1 MADWFDKTNSQDA
14 FAANTSTR
22 TVLHGQAEKGK
33 PLSEKSFIIAVSG
46 VRHDDA
52 SEFLKEKADDKVWD
66 DISAA
71 FDALYKN
78 HADANNHM
86 WLINFIKKADDGE
99 NDTNSQIP
107 QVHIH
112 VLSGALTPGNEFIA
126 DTRSFHPHPKKDFYA
141 QLAENKADMLG
152 IDMGNGIR
160 AVPLPP
166 ALKEAEQHFTVTHD
180 RYKSFAD
187 FVAAGSAEEKR
198 AFWKAVAKL
207 ALPLVEDGH
216 GARVG
221 YYNFNGEADAKLGHM
236 AVEVAGGENLGQNGL
251 KNRWFQKPKPAQ
263 KPA

>member
-14 FAANTSTR
+14 FAANVSTR
-22 TVLHGQAEKGK
+22 TVLHGQAEKGN

-46 VRHDDA
+46 LRHDDA
-52 SEFLKEKADDKVWD
+52 ADFLAAKADDKTWD

-71 FDALYKN
+71 FDTLYKN
-78 HADANNHM
+78 HANAGNHM

-112 VLSGALTPGNEFIA
+112 VLSGALTAGNEFIA

-141 QLAENKADMLG
+141 QLAENKADVLAR
-152 IDMGNGIR
+152 DMGQGLR
-160 AVPLPP
+160 ALPLPP
-166 ALKEAEQHFTVTHD
+166 ALGEAAQHYVITHEG
-180 RYKSFAD
+180 YPSFAAFITD
-187 FVAAGSAEEKR
+187 ATAEEKR
-198 AFWKAVAKL
+198 GFWKAVAQL
-207 ALPLVEDGH
+207 ALPLVNDSH

-251 KNRWFQKPKPAQ
+251 KNRWFQKPKTP
-263 KPA
+263 